1 MVNNMSEQVLLKEQQ
16 GSLLILKMNRPDRL
30 NAINGDLMDELLAAT
45 QEAAEDKSVRAV
57 VLMGEGRAFCAGGD
71 IVDGAKIKR
80 APGAEKP
87 ADPRQEKIDVQY
99 ARTQASYLLHTMPK
113 PTIALVRGAAM
124 GAGMSLA
131 LACDYRIIS
140 DNAVFASAFV
150 NNALSGDYGL
160 AYFLSKAIGAPKALE
175 LIMLSEKIR
184 ADKIDA
190 LGLATKVVADEA
202 LLEEGMAF
210 AQRLAEGPTV
220 AFAGAKLNV
229 VAAATMGLQDYLR
242 VESEN
247 QVACVYT
254 KDIREAGK
262 AFMEKRKPVF
272 TGE

>member
-1 MVNNMSEQVLLKEQQ
+1 MTEQVLLKEQH
-16 GSLLILKMNRPDRL
+16 GNLLVLKMNRPDRL
-30 NAINGDLMDELLAAT
+30 NAINGDLMDALLDAT
-45 QEAAEDKSVRAV
+45 REAAADTSVRAV

-87 ADPRQEKIDVQY
+87 ADPRQEKIDAQY
-99 ARTQASYLLHTMPK
+99 ARTQTSHLLHTMPK

-140 DNAVFASAFV
+140 DNTVFASAFV
-150 NNALSGDYGL
+150 NNALSGDYGI
-160 AYFLSKAIGAPKALE
+160 AYFLAQAVGMPKAME
-175 LIMLSEKIR
+175 LIMLSEKLK
-184 ADKIDA
+184 ADRIDA
-190 LGLATKVVADEA
+190 LGLATRVVADDQ

-210 AQRLAEGPTV
+210 AKRLAEGPTV
-220 AFAGAKLNV
+220 AYAGVKQNV
-229 VAAATMGLQDYLR
+229 VAAGTLSLQDYLHL
-242 VESEN
+242 ESIN
-247 QVACVYT
+247 QVACTYT
-254 KDIREAGK
+254 RDIREAGK